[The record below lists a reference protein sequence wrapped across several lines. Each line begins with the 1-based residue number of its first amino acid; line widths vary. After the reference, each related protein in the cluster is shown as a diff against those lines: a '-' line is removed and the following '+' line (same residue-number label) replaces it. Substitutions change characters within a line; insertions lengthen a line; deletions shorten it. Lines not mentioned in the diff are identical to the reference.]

1 MATKPPLKGVLP
13 ALTTPFE
20 SDGGVALGR
29 MRENVEAYNRVG
41 LSGYLAVGST
51 GESVLLSRGEF
62 EGVLSTVRDAAAPGR
77 ILIAGSGTETTA
89 ETISRTEF
97 AAKLGYDYALVGP
110 PTFFKPTLTSDVL
123 VGHYTRVAD
132 AARIPILLYS
142 VPQYTGVP
150 IEVDVAARMSQH
162 PNVAGMKDSSGNVDR
177 IGAILAAV
185 PETFRLLTGS
195 STTISSSMVMGA
207 VGAILALAD
216 FLPELSV
223 ALYDAIVA
231 GDANKALDLQRRLIP
246 PTRRI
251 VGAMGV
257 AGVKYAMDKRG
268 YYGGPVRE
276 PLMPLSEARKKEADS
291 LLATLVRSAVS
302 A

>member
-1 MATKPPLKGVLP
+1 LAAKPPLKGVLP

-20 SDGGVALGR
+20 SDGPVAFVR
-29 MRENVEAYNRVG
+29 MRENVEAYNRIG

-51 GESVLLSRGEF
+51 GESVLLSRAEF
-62 EGVLSTVRDAAAPGR
+62 EGVLSTVRDAAAPGK
-77 ILIAGSGTETTA
+77 ILIAGTGTETTA

-110 PTFFKPTLTSDVL
+110 PTFFKPALTSDVL
-123 VGHYTRVAD
+123 VAHYTRVAD

-150 IEVDVAARMSQH
+150 IEVDVAARMSLH

-177 IGAILAAV
+177 VGAILASV
-185 PETFRLLTGS
+185 PETFRLVTGS
-195 STTISSSMVMGA
+195 STTITSCMVMGA
-207 VGAILALAD
+207 VGSILGLAD
-216 FLPELSV
+216 FLPELCV
-223 ALYDAIVA
+223 ALDDAIVA
-231 GDANKALDLQRRLIP
+231 GDAHKALELQRRLIP

-276 PLMPLSEARKKEADS
+276 PLRPLSEEYKNEADK
-291 LLATLVRSAVS
+291 LLATLVPSAVS

>member
-1 MATKPPLKGVLP
+1 LGTKPLLKGVLP

-20 SDGGVALGR
+20 SDGEVSPAR
-29 MRENVEAYNRVG
+29 IRENVAAFNRIG

-51 GESVLLSRGEF
+51 GESYLLGRAEF
-62 EGVLSTVRDAAAPGR
+62 EVVLSTVRDAAAPER
-77 ILIAGSGTETTA
+77 ILVAGTGTETTI

-110 PTFFKPTLTSDVL
+110 PTFFKPALTSDVL
-123 VGHYTRVAD
+123 VAHYTRVAD

-150 IEVDVAARMSQH
+150 IELDVAARMAQH

-177 IGAILAAV
+177 IGAILAAA

-207 VGAILALAD
+207 TGAILALAN
-216 FLPELSV
+216 FLPELCV
-223 ALYDAIVA
+223 ALDEAIAA
-231 GDANKALDLQRRLIP
+231 GDAHKTLDLQRRLIP

-276 PLMPLSEARKKEADS
+276 PLQPLSAEQKKEADAM
-291 LLATLVRSAVS
+291 LATLMPSAVS

>member
-1 MATKPPLKGVLP
+1 
-13 ALTTPFE
+13 
-20 SDGGVALGR
+20 
-29 MRENVEAYNRVG
+29 MRENVEAYNRIG

-51 GESVLLSRGEF
+51 GESVLLERAEF
-62 EGVLSTVRDAAAPGR
+62 EGVLSTVRDATAPGR
-77 ILIAGSGTETTA
+77 ILIAGTGVETTA

-110 PTFFKPTLTSDVL
+110 PTFFKPALTSDVL
-123 VGHYTRVAD
+123 VAHYTRVAD

-150 IEVDVAARMSQH
+150 IEVDVAARMALH

-177 IGAILAAV
+177 VGAILASV
-185 PETFRLLTGS
+185 PETFRLVTGS

-216 FLPELSV
+216 FLPELCV

-231 GDANKALDLQRRLIP
+231 GDAQKALDLQRRLIP

-276 PLMPLSEARKKEADS
+276 PLMPLSEEQTKEADR
-291 LLATLVRSAVS
+291 LLATLMPSAVS

>member
-1 MATKPPLKGVLP
+1 LGTRPLLKGVLP
-13 ALTTPFE
+13 ALTTPFAP
-20 SDGGVALGR
+20 DGSVPPAR
-29 MRENVEAYNRVG
+29 IRENVAAFNRIG

-51 GESVLLSRGEF
+51 GESYLLSRAEF
-62 EGVLSTVRDAAAPGR
+62 EAVLSTVREAAAPGR
-77 ILIAGSGTETTA
+77 ILIAGTGTETTA

-97 AAKLGYDYALVGP
+97 AANAGYDYALVGP
-110 PTFFKPTLTSDVL
+110 PTFFKPAMTSDAL
-123 VGHYTRVAD
+123 VAYYTRVAD

-195 STTISSSMVMGA
+195 STSISSSMVMGA
-207 VGAILALAD
+207 KGSILGLAN
-216 FLPELSV
+216 FLPELCV
-223 ALYDAIVA
+223 ALDEAITA
-231 GDANKALDLQRRLIP
+231 GDAHKALELQRLLIP

-251 VGAMGV
+251 VAAMGV

-276 PLMPLSEARKKEADS
+276 PLQPLSPELKKEVDT
-291 LLATLVRSAVS
+291 LLAAFVPSAVS

>member
-1 MATKPPLKGVLP
+1 MGTKPLLRGVLP
-13 ALTTPFE
+13 ALTTPFD
-20 SDGGVALGR
+20 SDGAVSPAR
-29 MRENVEAYNRVG
+29 IQENVTAFNRIG

-51 GESVLLSRGEF
+51 GESYLLSRAEF
-62 EGVLSTVRDAAAPGR
+62 EVVLATVREAAAPGR
-77 ILIAGSGTETTA
+77 ILIAGTGTETTA
-89 ETISRTEF
+89 ETVSRTEF
-97 AAKLGYDYALVGP
+97 AANLGYDYALVGP
-110 PTFFKPTLTSDVL
+110 PTFFKPAMTSDVL
-123 VGHYTRVAD
+123 VAHYTRVAD

-150 IEVDVAARMSQH
+150 IELDVAVRMSQH

-185 PETFRLLTGS
+185 PESFRLLTGS
-195 STTISSSMVMGA
+195 STTISSTMVMG
-207 VGAILALAD
+207 GKGSILALAD
-216 FLPELSV
+216 FLPELCV
-223 ALYDAIVA
+223 ALDEAIAV
-231 GDANKALDLQRRLIP
+231 GDTHKALTLQRQLIQ
-246 PTRRI
+246 PTRRL

-276 PLMPLSEARKKEADS
+276 PLLPLSAEHKKEADAMLAS
-291 LLATLVRSAVS
+291 LTPSAVS